1 MPAMTD
7 GGRQTTEDG
16 RRGGGF
22 TTTAACGTG
31 VGVGRAVSALYRK
44 HLYIQGEQ
52 KGLTADGKPIK
63 GGFSRE
69 QVEEVL
75 NSKGELP
82 MHDLLRCRVRYFS
95 DGVVLGS
102 RTFVED
108 TFQKHKDQFGLKR
121 ETGARRMKH
130 GNWGDLFTMRDLRLA
145 SISLPSP

>member
-1 MPAMTD
+1 MNDKAPS
-7 GGRQTTEDG
+7 GRSG
-16 RRGGGF
+16 
-22 TTTAACGTG
+22 AAPDRPEAAFD
-31 VGVGRAVSALYRK
+31 V
-44 HLYIQGEQ
+44 
-52 KGLTADGKPIK
+52 
-63 GGFSRE
+63 
-69 QVEEVL
+69 
-75 NSKGELP
+75 LP

-121 ETGARRMKH
+121 ETGARPMKH